1 MEILILAGYWTAAS
15 LVFGLVIVPRLMR
28 ALERDDEGEAG
39 L

>member
-28 ALERDDEGEAG
+28 MLERDGEGEA
-39 L
+39 